1 LYIPSDVARFTVSQL
16 GEMGLVEFR
25 DLNAD
30 VSAFQ
35 RSFVSDVRRFDEIE
49 RKLRYLRLQIER
61 SDVDV
66 YDFLDEDFAGRSRG
80 PRDIDEM
87 EERINAHE
95 SRVLKLT
102 AAYKS
107 LQLKHLELVE
117 NKHVL
122 EEVSSLFS
130 EITGGRQQ
138 PAVARSASIGRSGA
152 ALPGSRY
159 DTAPLLGRTDT
170 SSRRSIGS
178 MDAARAGDGLDFD
191 VEAGPS
197 IGHDINVGFI
207 TGVIS
212 RDRISTLER
221 VLWRSLRGNMFLNY
235 VDIEEPIHD
244 PKQDGPVYKS
254 AFIVFAHGESLRD
267 RATKIA
273 ESLGATLY
281 HVDSSAER
289 RQEELIDTMSRI
301 DDLHQIL
308 ENNN

>member
-1 LYIPSDVARFTVSQL
+1 MPSRGWGTLRARPKTTSIFRSEVMSLVQLYIPSDVARFTVSQL

-25 DLNAD
+25 DLNAE

-87 EERINAHE
+87 EERISAHE

-122 EEVSSLFS
+122 EEVSS
-130 EITGGRQQ
+130 
-138 PAVARSASIGRSGA
+138 
-152 ALPGSRY
+152 
-159 DTAPLLGRTDT
+159 
-170 SSRRSIGS
+170 
-178 MDAARAGDGLDFD
+178 
-191 VEAGPS
+191 
-197 IGHDINVGFI
+197 
-207 TGVIS
+207 
-212 RDRISTLER
+212 
-221 VLWRSLRGNMFLNY
+221 
-235 VDIEEPIHD
+235 
-244 PKQDGPVYKS
+244 
-254 AFIVFAHGESLRD
+254 
-267 RATKIA
+267 
-273 ESLGATLY
+273 
-281 HVDSSAER
+281 
-289 RQEELIDTMSRI
+289 
-301 DDLHQIL
+301 
-308 ENNN
+308 